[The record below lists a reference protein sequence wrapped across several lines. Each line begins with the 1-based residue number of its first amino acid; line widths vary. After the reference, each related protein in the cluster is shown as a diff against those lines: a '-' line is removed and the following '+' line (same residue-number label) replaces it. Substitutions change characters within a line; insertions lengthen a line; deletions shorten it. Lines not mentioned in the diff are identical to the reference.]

1 MFNVALVIR
10 FLLVL
15 ATGRSLRQRIPDSQ
29 DALGCDVYVCCQ
41 QGWVL
46 CVRRRAARPV
56 MRNRMRGIIV
66 DNNKGFKGSFG
77 PSEG

>member
-15 ATGRSLRQRIPDSQ
+15 ATGLSLRQRIPDLQ
-29 DALGCDVYVCCQ
+29 DALECDDYVCCQ

-46 CVRRRAARPV
+46 CVCRRAARPV

-66 DNNKGFKGSFG
+66 DNNKGSKGSLS